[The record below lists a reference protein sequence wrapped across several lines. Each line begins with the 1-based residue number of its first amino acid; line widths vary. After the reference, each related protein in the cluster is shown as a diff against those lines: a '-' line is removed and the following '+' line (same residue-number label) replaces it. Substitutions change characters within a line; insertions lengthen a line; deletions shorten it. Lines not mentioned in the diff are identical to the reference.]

1 MKLLNFLFVLIV
13 LSYGIHA
20 QVDPLKYH
28 PLPGPLPLTNGIID
42 GVVGSD
48 KNDAVVSQTKME
60 YSHVRH
66 ADYTWAKR
74 VFSQIEPREK
84 INHPIFFPY
93 DYFIDD
99 SKDKLWAPPKSIK
112 DMNDP
117 NWYRNDK
124 NLSLWTII
132 LENIMLGYLT
142 VYNPEPDRSM
152 ILDPGNMLV
161 EDGYSF
167 KYPIVPS
174 AGSKNYFTDQK
185 YRENINKVISSGSKS
200 KPPLREFSYEKPDIN
215 GDIDPSFKYY
225 WKGPAGETWAQWKKR
240 LLTQGDIRSKTPK
253 DAYIGDGTLPYKFSE
268 IMAGKDNGF
277 QDTLEFFNSWTDA
290 EPEDYLRK
298 PPLRKYI
305 SSACITAYNIKED
318 WYFDKNRSKLERRII
333 AIAPVGRY
341 NADPEL
347 NKEGYLD
354 RYLSFVFVNNNGALV
369 NSEGNAIDMKTAKIV
384 EKEIFWLYFDEL
396 RNVLIKYYVYNDKSD
411 AQFDSFDDL
420 FIQRRFSSTAYKTS
434 DKFDREIED
443 YKFGV
448 DRLYEA
454 ERIKEEIRKWEQ
466 DVWNY

>member
-1 MKLLNFLFVLIV
+1 MKPFNFLFVLIV
-13 LSYGIHA
+13 FSYGLQA

-48 KNDAVVSQTKME
+48 KNDAVLSQTKME

-93 DYFIDD
+93 DYFIDEE
-99 SKDKLWAPPKSIK
+99 KEKLWAPPKSIK

-152 ILDPGNMLV
+152 IIDPGNMLV

-185 YRENINKVISSGSKS
+185 YRENINKLISSGSKS
-200 KPPLREFSYEKPDIN
+200 NRNYNEFAFLETDIN
-215 GDIDPSFKYY
+215 GDKKEEIKKYI
-225 WKGPAGETWAQWKKR
+225 KGPAGETFVQWKDR
-240 LLTQGDIRSKTPK
+240 LIKKGDSGDQGVTPK
-253 DAYIGDGTLPYKFSE
+253 EAYVKLRNILRDPKDG
-268 IMAGKDNGF
+268 IKDS
-277 QDTLEFFNSWTDA
+277 LEFVSVWNDA
-290 EPEDYLRK
+290 LPGQVLK
-298 PPLRKYI
+298 IPPLRKYI

-341 NADPEL
+341 NADPEF

-354 RYLSFVFVNNNGALV
+354 RYLNFVFVNNNGALV
-369 NSEGNAIDMKTAKIV
+369 NSLNEPVDMKTAIIV

-420 FIQRRFSSTAYKTS
+420 FIQRRFSSTAYKTT